1 MYNIKMVNGNI
12 ADAEFV
18 MRRGMSKVMSNLN
31 NDYVN
36 NRE

>member
-1 MYNIKMVNGNI
+1 MHNIKMVNGNI

-18 MRRGMSKVMSNLN
+18 MRRGMCEVISNLN